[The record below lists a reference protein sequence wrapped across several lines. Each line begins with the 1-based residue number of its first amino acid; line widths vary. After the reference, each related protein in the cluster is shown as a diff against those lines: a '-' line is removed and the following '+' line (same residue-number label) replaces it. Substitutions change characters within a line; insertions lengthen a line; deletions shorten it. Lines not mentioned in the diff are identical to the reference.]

1 MQSNILWSS
10 VSQRVVQKHVD
21 GTDWILFGSRYGGHL
36 ELWTFFLSSDF
47 QDSVFRYGSPSEIM
61 TALQ

>member
-10 VSQRVVQKHVD
+10 VSQRLVQKHVD
-21 GTDWILFGSRYGGHL
+21 GTDWIRFGSRYGAIWSS
-36 ELWTFFLSSDF
+36 ELFFLSSAF